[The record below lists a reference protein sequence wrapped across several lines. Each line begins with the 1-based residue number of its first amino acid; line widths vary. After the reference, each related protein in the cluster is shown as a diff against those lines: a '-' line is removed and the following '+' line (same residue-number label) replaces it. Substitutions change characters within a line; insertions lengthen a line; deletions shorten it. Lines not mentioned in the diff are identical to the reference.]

1 MINFTLK
8 DVTSVWKLKDKIA
21 KVHEYLFYEANLESQ
36 IRKYKDECAEYCNA
50 DEKGKLEEL
59 ADMYICACGIERFD
73 YIIGTQLQKYVL
85 KLQSSVYSEDQILEK
100 VVEKMNILQQR
111 TWKLD
116 DKGYYQHEICTNG
129 NEDYK
134 KDTSS
139 SKHNKK

>member
-8 DVTSVWKLKDKIA
+8 DTTNEWFLRNKIA

-36 IRKYKDECAEYCNA
+36 MKKYKDECAEYCNA
-50 DEKGKLEEL
+50 DEEGKLEEL

-73 YIIGTQLQKYVL
+73 YTIGTQLQKYVL
-85 KLQSSVYSEDQILEK
+85 ELHSTQYKKEQILEK
-100 VVEKMNILQQR
+100 VVEKMNILQTR

-116 DKGYYQHEICTNG
+116 NKGYYQHEICI
-129 NEDYK
+129 NEHKDSE

-139 SKHNKK
+139 SEHNKE

>member
-8 DVTSVWKLKDKIA
+8 DVTSVWKLKNKIA

-36 IRKYKDECAEYCNA
+36 MRKYKDEYTEFCEA
-50 DEKGKLEEL
+50 DEENKLEEL

-73 YIIGTQLQKYVL
+73 YIIGTHLQKYVL
-85 KLQSSVYSEDQILEK
+85 ELHTSYYKKDQILEK

-116 DKGYYQHEICTNG
+116 NKGYYQHEVCING
-129 NEDYK
+129 NEDCK

-139 SKHNKK
+139 NKHNKK